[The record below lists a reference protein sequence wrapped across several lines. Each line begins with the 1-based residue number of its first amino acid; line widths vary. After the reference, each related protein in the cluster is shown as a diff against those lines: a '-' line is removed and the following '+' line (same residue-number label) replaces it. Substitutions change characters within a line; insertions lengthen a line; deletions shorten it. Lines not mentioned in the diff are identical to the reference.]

1 MTIENK
7 LSITMDQEISG
18 LEGFTGATGDP
29 LFLWFWDRADKVT
42 LDVIRLTGYN
52 YTDIKNCRKIF

>member
-7 LSITMDQEISG
+7 LSITMDQEIPG
-18 LEGFTGATGDP
+18 LEGVTGATVDS
-29 LFLWFWDRADKVT
+29 LFLWFWDGVDKVT
-42 LDVIRLTGYN
+42 IDVIRLTGYN